1 MWQSGL
7 PRPRHQRTYWLLSLI
22 PLDCHTFNAHF
33 HCFQFYLYIF
43 ILSLL
48 YIFSLLSCIFS
59 VFLSCIC
66 LRFYLYKIY
75 WLLSL
80 ILLDWH
86 TFNAHFLFSC
96 IFFCFFFCPVYF
108 GCFFLFIFSF
118 SFLYILTF
126 SFLYILNLSFSV
138 YSIFSC
144 IFSVD
149 FQFFFHV
156 NF

>member
-1 MWQSGL
+1 MWFFGAGERWMWQSGL

-33 HCFQFYLYIF
+33 HFFQFYLYIF

-96 IFFCFFFCPVYF
+96 IFFCFF
-108 GCFFLFIFSF
+108 L
-118 SFLYILTF
+118 
-126 SFLYILNLSFSV
+126 
-138 YSIFSC
+138 SC
-144 IFSVD
+144 IFWLFLSVY
-149 FQFFFHV
+149 FQFFFPV
-156 NF
+156 YFNFFFLVYS